1 MEKAKTNY
9 RNCYKVTSKA
19 VKTFYDVEVSFMNL
33 WTMLVES
40 DFLNNSYYQIKY
52 PHLYE
57 VLKTKDIN
65 VRENAVS
72 IIEDSFLKKWRDDIS
87 MFLTDLLGFDG
98 LDNVGFYREEK
109 RCWRFHPYKY
119 GDNLN

>member
-9 RNCYKVTSKA
+9 RNCYKVTSKE
-19 VKTFYDVEVSFMNL
+19 VKTHYDVEVSFMDL
-33 WTMLVES
+33 WTILVDS
-40 DFLNNSYYQIKY
+40 DFLNHSHYESLY

-57 VLKTKDIN
+57 VMKRKDIN
-65 VRENAVS
+65 IRENAIY

-87 MFLTDLLGFDG
+87 KFLTNILGFDG
-98 LDNVGFYREEK
+98 LENVGFYREEK
-109 RCWRFHPYKY
+109 RCWRFHPYRY